1 MEYTISAAARIL
13 GANAV
18 GAGDY
23 AFSELSVDSRRL
35 SFPDST
41 LFFAIETGTNDGH
54 KYVNDAY
61 RMGVRCL
68 NDYIEKYERIII
80 FIYLLNLRL
89 WRNLMFTAWRR

>member
-61 RMGVRCL
+61 RMGVRCFVVSH
-68 NDYIEKYERIII
+68 DVPGMERLSDAV
-80 FIYLLNLRL
+80 FLRVPDTL
-89 WRNLMFTAWRR
+89 